1 MRQGLPWA
9 QPPKANVQGGD
20 NAAHGESIA
29 RQLSRQGNRT
39 GLLNVIAIALISGV
53 FTSGVH
59 RCQDQDSR
67 TELTFRLRL

>member
-1 MRQGLPWA
+1 MRQELPWA
-9 QPPKANVQGGD
+9 QQPKANVQGGD
-20 NAAHGESIA
+20 NAPHGESIA

-53 FTSGVH
+53 SGVD

-67 TELTFRLRL
+67 TELMFRLRL